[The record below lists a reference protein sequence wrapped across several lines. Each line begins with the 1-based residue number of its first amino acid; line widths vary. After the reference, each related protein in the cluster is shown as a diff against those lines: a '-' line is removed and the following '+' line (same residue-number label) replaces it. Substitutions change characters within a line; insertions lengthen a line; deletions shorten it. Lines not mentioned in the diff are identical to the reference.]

1 MLSEGSDFKSY
12 VLSEKHIK
20 NLLKICFTSHNYYLQ
35 QLYQQCNNCMNVTE
49 PCITLRLCFQKELS
63 KPLESS
69 HENLQIL
76 EWSLQRVKY

>member
-20 NLLKICFTSHNYYLQ
+20 NRFTSHNYYLQ
-35 QLYQQCNNCMNVTE
+35 QLYRQCNNCMNVTE

-63 KPLESS
+63 KPLQSS
-69 HENLQIL
+69 HENLEKII
-76 EWSLQRVKY
+76 KF